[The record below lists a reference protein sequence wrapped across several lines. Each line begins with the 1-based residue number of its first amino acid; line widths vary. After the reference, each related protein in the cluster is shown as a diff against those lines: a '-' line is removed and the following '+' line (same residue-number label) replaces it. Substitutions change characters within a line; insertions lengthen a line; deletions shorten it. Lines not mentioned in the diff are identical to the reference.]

1 MHPRANNVVN
11 RFVEHQKIDFSI
23 CCKTIFSLE
32 IRCVNLEHEHML
44 VLIVSDFFLHLK
56 WLCFY
61 GRSMWSEE

>member
-1 MHPRANNVVN
+1 MHPRANNVVK

-44 VLIVSDFFLHLK
+44 VLIVSDFF
-56 WLCFY
+56 Y
-61 GRSMWSEE
+61 I